1 MSSQLLYV
9 NIVIVHLGARED
21 RQGDLLSA
29 RTVLVRLLTNDNDDY
44 SRVLCDIISCLLLLL
59 LLLASNPTPS
69 CFVRFYRKEN
79 SSLKYNC
86 EKSRL
91 RKRGRVSFIP
101 QAVALSALYKH
112 ARFEIGGHEHLRCS
126 FIWKAERRKET
137 RLRMKTS
144 SGVRQE
150 RICHVDTQTKM
161 RMCVNARHS
170 VHKS

>member
-1 MSSQLLYV
+1 MRAS
-9 NIVIVHLGARED
+9 ITD
-21 RQGDLLSA
+21 RQLTSLALLCHHSCCTSTSSSSTWGRG
-29 RTVLVRLLTNDNDDY
+29 RTDRGTSSLPGLCLSDSTLMTMMITAC

-86 EKSRL
+86 EKNRL
-91 RKRGRVSFIP
+91 RKKGRVSFIP
-101 QAVALSALYKH
+101 QAVALSALYRH
-112 ARFEIGGHEHLRCS
+112 ARFQIGGHEHLRCS
-126 FIWKAERRKET
+126 FIWKAERRKEM

-150 RICHVDTQTKM
+150 RI
-161 RMCVNARHS
+161 
-170 VHKS
+170 